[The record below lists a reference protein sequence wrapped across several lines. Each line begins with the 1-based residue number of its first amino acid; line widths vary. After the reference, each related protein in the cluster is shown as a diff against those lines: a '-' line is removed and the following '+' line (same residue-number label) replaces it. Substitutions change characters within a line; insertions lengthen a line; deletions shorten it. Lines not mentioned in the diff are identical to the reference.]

1 MKHLPVRLAVFSVL
15 LWVATFSIQAAP
27 TFSTLVSFAGTNGS
41 NPAGELVLGR
51 DGNFYGTSIQ
61 GGTNDFG
68 AVYKLA
74 PDWTLTAIASFNS
87 NNGANPR
94 GGLVQSASGGIVFY
108 GTTAHGAGNGLGNV
122 FRVAAGGGLST
133 MHDFS
138 GADGAN
144 PEAGLT
150 WTAGGNLAGV
160 TYFGGT
166 NGAPNGYGSFYT
178 ISTEGTF
185 SSLFSFG
192 WTNGS
197 APYAAMILGHDG
209 NYYGTTQLG
218 GSGNAGTVFRMSPSG
233 ALTVLAAFQGTNGA
247 LPLSRL
253 AQDSDGNL
261 YGTTG
266 GGGSTQAGTVFRV
279 TTNGVLSTLVS
290 FASTNGNSPRG
301 GLTRGSDGAFYGVTA
316 LGGAT
321 GLDLGTVFRVTT
333 SGELSTVIT
342 FTGPNGAYPLAS
354 LAVGADGHLY
364 GTTSKGGA
372 SDNGTVFKISIPA
385 PVAPAIL
392 TVGELAGTIHGTY
405 SAVAG
410 LNYQVYYRSSLGS
423 GNWNTLGGVVTAT
436 NSVMSF
442 SDLIGP
448 DAARFY
454 RVALVWP

>member
-1 MKHLPVRLAVFSVL
+1 
-15 LWVATFSIQAAP
+15 
-27 TFSTLVSFAGTNGS
+27 
-41 NPAGELVLGR
+41 
-51 DGNFYGTSIQ
+51 
-61 GGTNDFG
+61 
-68 AVYKLA
+68 
-74 PDWTLTAIASFNS
+74 
-87 NNGANPR
+87 
-94 GGLVQSASGGIVFY
+94 
-108 GTTAHGAGNGLGNV
+108 
-122 FRVAAGGGLST
+122 
-133 MHDFS
+133 
-138 GADGAN
+138 
-144 PEAGLT
+144 
-150 WTAGGNLAGV
+150 
-160 TYFGGT
+160 
-166 NGAPNGYGSFYT
+166 
-178 ISTEGTF
+178 
-185 SSLFSFG
+185 
-192 WTNGS
+192 
-197 APYAAMILGHDG
+197 
-209 NYYGTTQLG
+209 
-218 GSGNAGTVFRMSPSG
+218 MSPSG